1 MYIDMPTGDS
11 IFSDTKKQFVYVV
24 LSFIVSIVYLKKDW
38 YEYWGLWMMALS
50 FLLFCIFAFGS
61 KSALME
67 GLLSIIKPDWTTNV
81 IVKPLL
87 WNLAFVPFILI
98 FIALTI
104 LVYVSTAI
112 VRKKHEGE
120 ITGDTELDNA
130 FRRRAFQLNDLE
142 FFQAYELSEKDYTIF
157 RESFDLLIGAIFSL
171 IGFVY
176 SSQFAELIG
185 IKPITYADINPLVQ
199 PRVPAA
205 VDELNKNK
213 WIYRVQVVWLVITL
227 LASTITGGIGVR
239 NAGEGLKLY
248 RRMRD

>member
-50 FLLFCIFAFGS
+50 FLLFCIFTFGS
-61 KSALME
+61 KTALME
-67 GLLSIIKPDWTTNV
+67 GLLSIITPDLTTN
-81 IVKPLL
+81 IFVKLIL
-87 WNLAFVPFILI
+87 WILALAPFILI

-112 VRKKHEGE
+112 VRKKHEGK
-120 ITGDTELDNA
+120 ITGNTEKDNA
-130 FRRRAFQLNDLE
+130 FRRRAFQLTDLG
-142 FFQAYELSEKDYTIF
+142 FFQAYELSKKKEYASF
-157 RESFDLLIGAIFSL
+157 RISFDLLIGAVFSL

-185 IKPITYADINPLVQ
+185 LPRITYADVNPL
-199 PRVPAA
+199 RVPA

-213 WIYRVQVVWLVITL
+213 RIYIIQCIWIGVTWLT
-227 LASTITGGIGVR
+227 STIMGAISVR
-239 NAGEGLKLY
+239 YTGEGLKLY

>member
-1 MYIDMPTGDS
+1 MPTGDS

-50 FLLFCIFAFGS
+50 FLLFCIFTFGS
-61 KSALME
+61 KTALME
-67 GLLSIIKPDWTTNV
+67 GLLSIITPVLTTH
-81 IVKPLL
+81 IFAKLI
-87 WNLAFVPFILI
+87 WWILALAPFILI

-120 ITGDTELDNA
+120 ITGDTKKDNA
-130 FRRRAFQLNDLE
+130 FRRRAFQLTDLD
-142 FFQAYELSEKDYTIF
+142 FFQAYELSEKKEYASF

-185 IKPITYADINPLVQ
+185 LKPITYADVNPLVQ
-199 PRVPAA
+199 PRDPAE
-205 VDELNKNK
+205 VDKLNKNK
-213 WIYRVQVVWLVITL
+213 RIYIIQCVWLGVTWL
-227 LASTITGGIGVR
+227 SSTIMGAISVR
-239 NAGEGLKLY
+239 YTGEGLKLY

>member
-1 MYIDMPTGDS
+1 MPTGDS

-61 KSALME
+61 KTALME
-67 GLLSIIKPDWTTNV
+67 GLLSIIKPEWTTYV
-81 IVKPLL
+81 FVKPAL
-87 WNLAFVPFILI
+87 WFLALAPLILI
-98 FIALTI
+98 FIAIII
-104 LVYVSTAI
+104 LVFVSTAI

-120 ITGDTELDNA
+120 ITGKTEKDNA
-130 FRRRAFQLNDLE
+130 FRRRAFQLTDLG
-142 FFQAYELSEKDYTIF
+142 FFQAYELSEKKEYASF
-157 RESFDLLIGAIFSL
+157 RISFDLLIGAVFSL

-176 SSQFAELIG
+176 SSRFAELFG
-185 IKPITYADINPLVQ
+185 FKPITYVEVYP
-199 PRVPAA
+199 PAA
-205 VDELNKNK
+205 PVPPIPDQNK
-213 WIYRVQVVWLVITL
+213 WIYRAQVAWLLITWL
-227 LASTITGGIGVR
+227 SSTIMGGIGVH